1 LAAVNFFLFIVGSTQ
16 VTRIMLYR
24 QSVKDQPLT
33 EEIKA
38 VAQEQKDAVKEV
50 AQDPV
55 GAVKNAVGK

>member
-1 LAAVNFFLFIVGSTQ
+1 MV
-16 VTRIMLYR
+16 YR

-33 EEIKA
+33 EEVKA